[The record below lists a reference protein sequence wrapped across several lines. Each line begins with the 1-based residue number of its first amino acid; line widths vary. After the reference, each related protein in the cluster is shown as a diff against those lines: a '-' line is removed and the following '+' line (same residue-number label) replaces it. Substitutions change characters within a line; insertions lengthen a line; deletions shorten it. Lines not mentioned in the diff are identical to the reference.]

1 MIIPKKVSL
10 GNYSVKDWYV
20 KCDGKE
26 KDLKTTEAVLNE
38 LFPEYAES
46 YRRVLQQNEAFY
58 CNMFIMKK
66 TLLNKYCTW
75 LFSILELVESR
86 TDLKN
91 YTPVEARIYGYLSE
105 ILLNVWVYQNRID
118 YYEIPVVNTET
129 SLKWK
134 LQNRN

>member
-1 MIIPKKVSL
+1 
-10 GNYSVKDWYV
+10 
-20 KCDGKE
+20 
-26 KDLKTTEAVLNE
+26 
-38 LFPEYAES
+38 
-46 YRRVLQQNEAFY
+46 
-58 CNMFIMKK
+58 MKK
-66 TLLNKYCTW
+66 TLLDKYCTW
-75 LFSILELVESR
+75 LFPILELVESR

-105 ILLNVWVYQNRID
+105 ILLNVWVHKNRID